1 MLFYV
6 ELPDD
11 VILDMEAK
19 ITGASEEKVEE
30 QRVKDLK
37 REIYFLTE
45 TRPVSQGDI
54 KNAISERT
62 RRPN

>member
-11 VILDMEAK
+11 IILDMVVK
-19 ITGASEEKVEE
+19 ITGVAEEKIEE

-45 TRPVSQGDI
+45 VRRVSQGDI